1 MYAAP
6 THSPQAPGS
15 LVRFLHLTQEDGLS
29 QNAGLAFL
37 QDSRGFVWIGTQD
50 GLNRYDG
57 HTFTVYKNDPDNPTS
72 LSYNSIN
79 ALMEDRDGQIWIG
92 TWGGGLNRFD
102 PRTQQFTR
110 FQHDPNNPISLSND
124 NVTSMLAGCRRHN
137 LGGDARRSR
146 SPGSADQRLHA
157 LPQRSQRSDQPQ
169 QRCGLDDL

>member
-1 MYAAP
+1 M
-6 THSPQAPGS
+6 
-15 LVRFLHLTQEDGLS
+15 RFLHLSQEDGLS

-79 ALMEDRDGQIWIG
+79 ALMEDRDGNIWIG

-110 FQHDPNNPISLSND
+110 FQHDPNNPISVSND
-124 NVTSMLAGCRRHN
+124 NVTSLQQDTAGTIWVGT
-137 LGGDARRSR
+137 LGGLDRLDPHPTASR
-146 SPGSADQRLHA
+146 I
-157 LPQRSQRSDQPQ
+157 SQ
-169 QRCGLDDL
+169 